1 MLTGEPR
8 IDGRG
13 LELLERD
20 ELLER
25 LAGALRSAAAGRGR
39 LVLLGGEAGVGK
51 TALLRAF
58 CALDAGAPPAR
69 VLWGAC
75 ERLFTPRAL
84 GPFLDIADAA
94 GVELPGIGPHAR
106 APYELLGALSGEL
119 ARRPCTVLVIE
130 DVHWADVG
138 TLDVIKLLARRIE
151 ALPVLALVSFRDDEL
166 GAASPLQMVLGELA
180 GARVVERVH
189 LHPLSREAVRALAEP
204 SGADGDGLFERT
216 CGNPFFV
223 TEALA
228 AMDVEIPDTVRGAVL
243 ARAAHL
249 GQPARGLL
257 EVAAVVPSR
266 IELWLLEGVAG
277 DDLAAL
283 DECLSSGML
292 RPSGG
297 GVEFRH
303 ELARLAIEEA
313 IAPHRRIQ
321 LHRDVLAVLSA
332 SAHGAVD
339 PARLAHH
346 ADAAGDVDAV
356 LRYAPAAGE
365 RAAELCAH
373 REAAEHFGRALRHAD
388 ALGTQRRVDLWERRS
403 YECYLT
409 QRISDAVQA
418 RQEAL
423 ALHRARGDRVGEGD
437 SHRWLSRLA
446 WFAGDRAV
454 AVREGRRAVE
464 LLEAEPPG
472 RELAMAYSN
481 QAQLC
486 MLADDVRGAVEAGTR
501 AIELAERLGETE
513 TLVHA
518 LNNVGSAEGSS
529 AGGGEKLKR
538 SLALALE
545 AGMEEHVAR
554 AYTNLGSG
562 AVRVRRYGA
571 AHRHLTA
578 GIAYCEEHDLDAW
591 ATYMTGWL
599 ARTRFEQGRWN
610 DAAEYATKMLRSGN
624 VAVPSRIVPLTV
636 LGRLRAR
643 RGDPHPW
650 DLLDEAREL
659 ARRTEEL
666 QRLAPVAAARAEA
679 RWLEG
684 QAGAVAFETDE
695 ALALAL
701 AVRGRDPWAL
711 GELYAWRRRAGIV
724 DSVELAAL
732 ADPYA
737 SELRGEWA
745 AAARAWDALGCPYE
759 AALAL
764 ADSDEEAGLERAL
777 ESFQRLG
784 AVPAARATARRL
796 RMRGVRSVARGPRR
810 STMDNPGQLTS
821 RQIEILELLT
831 DGLTNAEIAA
841 RLYITPKTVAHHVS
855 AILGKLDVRSRK
867 QAAAA
872 AARLG
877 LSER

>member
-1 MLTGEPR
+1 
-8 IDGRG
+8 
-13 LELLERD
+13 
-20 ELLER
+20 
-25 LAGALRSAAAGRGR
+25 
-39 LVLLGGEAGVGK
+39 
-51 TALLRAF
+51 
-58 CALDAGAPPAR
+58 
-69 VLWGAC
+69 
-75 ERLFTPRAL
+75 
-84 GPFLDIADAA
+84 
-94 GVELPGIGPHAR
+94 
-106 APYELLGALSGEL
+106 
-119 ARRPCTVLVIE
+119 
-130 DVHWADVG
+130 
-138 TLDVIKLLARRIE
+138 
-151 ALPVLALVSFRDDEL
+151 
-166 GAASPLQMVLGELA
+166 
-180 GARVVERVH
+180 
-189 LHPLSREAVRALAEP
+189 
-204 SGADGDGLFERT
+204 
-216 CGNPFFV
+216 
-223 TEALA
+223 
-228 AMDVEIPDTVRGAVL
+228 
-243 ARAAHL
+243 
-249 GQPARGLL
+249 
-257 EVAAVVPSR
+257 
-266 IELWLLEGVAG
+266 
-277 DDLAAL
+277 
-283 DECLSSGML
+283 
-292 RPSGG
+292 
-297 GVEFRH
+297 
-303 ELARLAIEEA
+303 
-313 IAPHRRIQ
+313 
-321 LHRDVLAVLSA
+321 
-332 SAHGAVD
+332 
-339 PARLAHH
+339 
-346 ADAAGDVDAV
+346 
-356 LRYAPAAGE
+356 
-365 RAAELCAH
+365 
-373 REAAEHFGRALRHAD
+373 
-388 ALGTQRRVDLWERRS
+388 
-403 YECYLT
+403 
-409 QRISDAVQA
+409 
-418 RQEAL
+418 
-423 ALHRARGDRVGEGD
+423 
-437 SHRWLSRLA
+437 
-446 WFAGDRAV
+446 
-454 AVREGRRAVE
+454 
-464 LLEAEPPG
+464 
-472 RELAMAYSN
+472 
-481 QAQLC
+481 

-554 AYTNLGSG
+554 AYTNLGAG

-571 AHRHLTA
+571 AHRHLKA

-650 DLLDEAREL
+650 DLLDEAQEL

-701 AVRGRDPWAL
+701 LVRGRDPWAL

-724 DSVELAAL
+724 DSVELAAV

-737 SELRGEWA
+737 SELRGDWA
-745 AAARAWDALGCPYE
+745 AAARSWDALGCPYE

-841 RLYITPKTVAHHVS
+841 RLYITPKTAAHHVS